1 MIRLSE
7 SNYSTDKLHR
17 PVKCKSEVDEE
28 LGVSSCWFD
37 PDSVVAAFPKSGT
50 ISVGND
56 DKAPRVC
63 TEKEI
68 FLL

>member
-1 MIRLSE
+1 MVRLSE

-17 PVKCKSEVDEE
+17 PDKCKSEADEE

-37 PDSVVAAFPKSGT
+37 PGSVVTAFPKSGT
-50 ISVGND
+50 ISVAND
-56 DKAPRVC
+56 DKAPRVS